1 MKTIHYKRSRSSL
14 TLGTLNFRHFRHL
27 NSRNFQDQ
35 QKQAI
40 SSGGGNLTILPAVS
54 ANMCEVLSSMNSV
67 PDKLPSFEKRSGY
80 DRRHK
85 KLGILSKYWLTGRR
99 AAVRR
104 EEDKQRAYRIDRH
117 SARTLAVILLI
128 VMLSIIDAILT
139 LHLVDR
145 GATELNPVMDYY
157 LGHGPLAFFWVKY
170 MLTSAAL
177 IIILTNKTAYLF
189 NTRFQVKILFVIFLV
204 PFVLV
209 IQWEL
214 YLLYSVY
221 P

>member
-1 MKTIHYKRSRSSL
+1 M
-14 TLGTLNFRHFRHL
+14 
-27 NSRNFQDQ
+27 D
-35 QKQAI
+35 
-40 SSGGGNLTILPAVS
+40 
-54 ANMCEVLSSMNSV
+54 SV
-67 PDKLPSFEKRSGY
+67 PDKLPYFEKRSGY
-80 DRRHK
+80 DRRHR

-99 AAVRR
+99 AGVRR

-117 SARTLAVILLI
+117 SSRTLAVILLI

-145 GATELNPVMDYY
+145 GATELNPVMNYY

-189 NTRFQVKILFVIFLV
+189 NTRFQVKILFVVFLV

-214 YLLYSVY
+214 YLLFSIH

>member
-1 MKTIHYKRSRSSL
+1 MTEN
-14 TLGTLNFRHFRHL
+14 TVHFENVKDL
-27 NSRNFQDQ
+27 
-35 QKQAI
+35 
-40 SSGGGNLTILPAVS
+40 
-54 ANMCEVLSSMNSV
+54 
-67 PDKLPSFEKRSGY
+67 
-80 DRRHK
+80 K
-85 KLGILSKYWLTGRR
+85 KIKGKIIWGLI
-99 AAVRR
+99 A
-104 EEDKQRAYRIDRH
+104 
-117 SARTLAVILLI
+117 AVILLI

-145 GATELNPVMDYY
+145 GATELNPVMNYY

-177 IIILTNKTAYLF
+177 IIVLTNKTAYLF
-189 NTRFQVKILFVIFLV
+189 NTRFQVKILFVVFLV

-209 IQWEL
+209 IQWEI

>member
-1 MKTIHYKRSRSSL
+1 MADVLQYPKKDRPI
-14 TLGTLNFRHFRHL
+14 GCA
-27 NSRNFQDQ
+27 FQYH
-35 QKQAI
+35 I
-40 SSGGGNLTILPAVS
+40 TLPAVL
-54 ANMCEVLSSMNSV
+54 AEMCEVLSSMNSV
-67 PDKLPSFEKRSGY
+67 PDKLSSFERRSGY
-80 DRRHK
+80 DRRHR

-99 AAVRR
+99 AGGRR
-104 EEDKQRAYRIDRH
+104 EEDKQNAYRIDRH
-117 SARTLAVILLI
+117 SSRTLAVILLI
-128 VMLSIIDAILT
+128 VILSVTDAILT
-139 LHLVDR
+139 LHLIDR
-145 GATELNPVMDYY
+145 GATELNPIMDYY
-157 LGHGPLAFFWVKY
+157 LGHGPLAFFWAKY

-189 NTRFQVKILFVIFLV
+189 NTRFQVKILFVVFLV

>member
-1 MKTIHYKRSRSSL
+1 M
-14 TLGTLNFRHFRHL
+14 
-27 NSRNFQDQ
+27 D
-35 QKQAI
+35 
-40 SSGGGNLTILPAVS
+40 
-54 ANMCEVLSSMNSV
+54 SV
-67 PDKLPSFEKRSGY
+67 PNKLPSFERRSGY
-80 DRRHK
+80 DRRHRR
-85 KLGILSKYWLTGRR
+85 LGILSKYWLTGRR
-99 AAVRR
+99 AGVRR

-117 SARTLAVILLI
+117 SSRTLAVILII
-128 VMLSIIDAILT
+128 VLLSVIDAILT

-157 LGHGPLAFFWVKY
+157 LGQGPLTFFWVKY

-189 NTRFQVKILFVIFLV
+189 NTRFQVKILFVVFLV

-214 YLLYSVY
+214 YLLFSAH

>member
-1 MKTIHYKRSRSSL
+1 MADVLQYRKKDRTIGCAFPVLHYS
-14 TLGTLNFRHFRHL
+14 
-27 NSRNFQDQ
+27 
-35 QKQAI
+35 
-40 SSGGGNLTILPAVS
+40 PAVS
-54 ANMCEVLSSMNSV
+54 AEMYEVLSSMNSV
-67 PDKLPSFEKRSGY
+67 SDKLPSVERRSGY
-80 DRRHK
+80 DRRHRQ
-85 KLGILSKYWLTGRR
+85 LGILSKYWLTGRR
-99 AAVRR
+99 AGGRR
-104 EEDKQRAYRIDRH
+104 DEDKQRAHRIDRH
-117 SARTLAVILLI
+117 SSKTLAVILLI
-128 VMLSIIDAILT
+128 VILSVIDAILT

-145 GATELNPVMDYY
+145 GATELNPVMNYY

-189 NTRFQVKILFVIFLV
+189 NTKFQVKILFIVFLV

-214 YLLYSVY
+214 YLLYSVS

>member
-1 MKTIHYKRSRSSL
+1 MTIV
-14 TLGTLNFRHFRHL
+14 
-27 NSRNFQDQ
+27 
-35 QKQAI
+35 
-40 SSGGGNLTILPAVS
+40 PAVS
-54 ANMCEVLSSMNSV
+54 ADMREVLSSMNSV
-67 PDKLPSFEKRSGY
+67 PDKLSSFERRSGY

-99 AAVRR
+99 AGVRR

-117 SARTLAVILLI
+117 SSRTLAVILLI

-139 LHLVDR
+139 LHLVDH
-145 GATELNPVMDYY
+145 GATELNPVMNYY
-157 LGHGPLAFFWVKY
+157 IGHGPLAFFWVKY
-170 MLTSAAL
+170 LLTWAAI

-189 NTRFQVKILFVIFLV
+189 NTKFQVKILFVVFLV

-214 YLLYSVY
+214 YLLFNL
-221 P
+221 

>member
-1 MKTIHYKRSRSSL
+1 MFCSIVKKIPSTGRAL
-14 TLGTLNFRHFRHL
+14 TVFITPPL
-27 NSRNFQDQ
+27 FQR
-35 QKQAI
+35 K
-40 SSGGGNLTILPAVS
+40 
-54 ANMCEVLSSMNSV
+54 MCEVLSSMDSV
-67 PDKLPSFEKRSGY
+67 PDKSPSFERRSGY
-80 DRRHK
+80 DRRHR

-99 AAVRR
+99 AGVRR

-117 SARTLAVILLI
+117 SSRTLAVILLI
-128 VMLSIIDAILT
+128 VILSIIDAILT

-145 GATELNPVMDYY
+145 GATELNPVMNYY

-189 NTRFQVKILFVIFLV
+189 NTRFQVKILFVVFLV

-214 YLLYSVY
+214 YLLFSIY

>member
-1 MKTIHYKRSRSSL
+1 MFCNITTKIRL
-14 TLGTLNFRHFRHL
+14 QDVL
-27 NSRNFQDQ
+27 FQYF
-35 QKQAI
+35 I
-40 SSGGGNLTILPAVS
+40 ILPAVS
-54 ANMCEVLSSMNSV
+54 AEMCEVLSPMDSL
-67 PDKLPSFEKRSGY
+67 PDKLPPFERRSGY
-80 DRRHK
+80 DRRHR
-85 KLGILSKYWLTGRR
+85 KLGILSKYWLTGKR

-117 SARTLAVILLI
+117 SSRTLAVILVI

-139 LHLVDR
+139 LHLIDR

-157 LGHGPLAFFWVKY
+157 LGHSPLAFFWVKY

-177 IIILTNKTAYLF
+177 IIVLTNKTAYLF
-189 NTRFQVKILFVIFLV
+189 NTRFQVKILFIVFLV

>member
-1 MKTIHYKRSRSSL
+1 ML
-14 TLGTLNFRHFRHL
+14 
-27 NSRNFQDQ
+27 FQYF
-35 QKQAI
+35 I
-40 SSGGGNLTILPAVS
+40 IFPAVS
-54 ANMCEVLSSMNSV
+54 AEVCEALSSMDSV
-67 PDKLPSFEKRSGY
+67 PDKLPSFERRSGC
-80 DRRHK
+80 DRRHR

-104 EEDKQRAYRIDRH
+104 NEDEQRAYRIDRH
-117 SARTLAVILLI
+117 SYRTLAVILLI

-145 GATELNPVMDYY
+145 GATELNPIMDYS
-157 LGHGPLAFFWVKY
+157 LGHGPLTFFWVKY
-170 MLTSAAL
+170 MLTSVAL

-189 NTRFQVKILFVIFLV
+189 NTRFQVKILFIVFLV

-214 YLLYSVY
+214 YLLFNL
-221 P
+221 

>member
-1 MKTIHYKRSRSSL
+1 MP
-14 TLGTLNFRHFRHL
+14 
-27 NSRNFQDQ
+27 FQYY
-35 QKQAI
+35 I
-40 SSGGGNLTILPAVS
+40 TLPAVS
-54 ANMCEVLSSMNSV
+54 AEMCEVLSPMNSV
-67 PDKLPSFEKRSGY
+67 PDNLPSFERRSGH
-80 DRRHK
+80 DRRHRQ
-85 KLGILSKYWLTGRR
+85 LGILSKYWFTGRR
-99 AAVRR
+99 AGGRR

-117 SARTLAVILLI
+117 SSRTLAVILLI
-128 VMLSIIDAILT
+128 VILSVIDAILT

-145 GATELNPVMDYY
+145 GATELNPIMDYY

-177 IIILTNKTAYLF
+177 IIVLTNKTAYLF
-189 NTRFQVKILFVIFLV
+189 NTRFQVKILFVVFLV

>member
-1 MKTIHYKRSRSSL
+1 VP
-14 TLGTLNFRHFRHL
+14 
-27 NSRNFQDQ
+27 FQYF
-35 QKQAI
+35 I
-40 SSGGGNLTILPAVS
+40 ILPAVL
-54 ANMCEVLSSMNSV
+54 AEMCEVLSSMNSV
-67 PDKLPSFEKRSGY
+67 PGKLPSFERRSGY
-80 DRRHK
+80 DRRHR
-85 KLGILSKYWLTGRR
+85 KLGILSKYWFTGRR
-99 AAVRR
+99 EAVRR
-104 EEDKQRAYRIDRH
+104 EEDKKREYKVDRH
-117 SARTLAVILLI
+117 SSKTLAVILLI

-177 IIILTNKTAYLF
+177 ILILTNKTAHLF
-189 NTRFQVKILFVIFLV
+189 NTRFQVKILFIVFLI

-214 YLLYSVY
+214 YLVFSVY

>member
-1 MKTIHYKRSRSSL
+1 M
-14 TLGTLNFRHFRHL
+14 
-27 NSRNFQDQ
+27 D
-35 QKQAI
+35 
-40 SSGGGNLTILPAVS
+40 
-54 ANMCEVLSSMNSV
+54 SV
-67 PDKLPSFEKRSGY
+67 PDKLHSFERRSGY
-80 DRRHK
+80 DRRYRQ
-85 KLGILSKYWLTGRR
+85 LGILSKYWLTGKR

-117 SARTLAVILLI
+117 SPKTLAVILLI
-128 VMLSIIDAILT
+128 VILSVIDAILT
-139 LHLVDR
+139 LNLVDR
-145 GATELNPVMDYY
+145 GATELNPIMDYY
-157 LGHGPLAFFWVKY
+157 LGHGPLTFFWVKY

-177 IIILTNKTAYLF
+177 IIVLTNKTACLF
-189 NTRFQVKILFVIFLV
+189 NTRFQVKVLFVVFLV

>member
-1 MKTIHYKRSRSSL
+1 MADVLQYRKKDTPRGRALPVFHYP
-14 TLGTLNFRHFRHL
+14 
-27 NSRNFQDQ
+27 
-35 QKQAI
+35 
-40 SSGGGNLTILPAVS
+40 PAVS
-54 ANMCEVLSSMNSV
+54 AEMCEVLSSMNSV
-67 PDKLPSFEKRSGY
+67 PCKLPSFERRSGY
-80 DRRHK
+80 DRRHRQ
-85 KLGILSKYWLTGRR
+85 LGILSKYWLTGRR
-99 AAVRR
+99 AAARR
-104 EEDKQRAYRIDRH
+104 EEDRQRAYRIDRH
-117 SARTLAVILLI
+117 SSRTLAVILLI

-170 MLTSAAL
+170 LLTSAAL

-189 NTRFQVKILFVIFLV
+189 NTKFQVKILFVVFLV

-214 YLLYSVY
+214 YLLFNL
-221 P
+221 